1 MTTSSTAAVRELEIA
16 GEIAHAFLTA
26 DRPAEVYRL
35 ALERLAPLVGASF
48 GCVFLQDAEDREL
61 LRVVAAYNW
70 PQRYAEHLGSLRVRV
85 GNGPTGKAVADGK
98 VIEAPDIFADPSLEE
113 WYEPA
118 RELGFV
124 SAVAA
129 PLTSDGEPIGSITFY
144 FAAPAEADETDRH
157 LIRLVA
163 DQLSATAEKAHLI
176 EDLERAKTRLERQN
190 EQLEVRVLEAEEA
203 RRLKSEFLANVS
215 HELRTPLTA
224 VLGYAYLLQ
233 EGLSSGLSEE
243 QRAAVQK
250 LESSAIALMGRINDL
265 LDLSELRQ
273 GGTSPQ
279 LEACDA
285 VGLARAALAVHAPP
299 APGVVLSTDFPD
311 HAVPVRTD
319 PGAAVRILR
328 SLLDNAIKFTSQGSI
343 RFSVAETE
351 GDRLLW
357 TVEDTGIGI
366 APEEYERIFD
376 EFRQGDGSTTRQYG
390 GAGLG
395 LALARGLARRL
406 GGDIAVRSQ
415 VGVGSAFALRLPAD
429 PARVTA

>member
-1 MTTSSTAAVRELEIA
+1 MTAPSPAAARELEVA

-26 DRPAEVYRL
+26 DGPAEVYRL
-35 ALERLAPLVGASF
+35 ALERLTPLVGAAF
-48 GCVFLQDAEDREL
+48 GCVFLEDAEDREL

-129 PLTSDGEPIGSITFY
+129 PLTIDGKAAGSITFY

-176 EDLERAKTRLERQN
+176 EDLERAKSRLERQN
-190 EQLEVRVLEAEEA
+190 EQLELRVSEAEEA
-203 RRLKSEFLANVS
+203 RRLKSEFLSNVS

-243 QRAAVQK
+243 QRATVEK

-265 LDLSELRQ
+265 LDLSKLRQ
-273 GGTSPQ
+273 GATSPQ
-279 LEACDA
+279 YEACDA
-285 VGLARAALAVHAPP
+285 VGLARAALAVHPP
-299 APGVVLSTDFPD
+299 LASGVVLSTDFPD
-311 HAVPVRTD
+311 RALPVRTD

-328 SLLDNAIKFTSQGSI
+328 SLLDNAIKFTAQGSI
-343 RFSVAETE
+343 RFSLTETE

-357 TVEDTGIGI
+357 TVEDTGIGV
-366 APEEYERIFD
+366 APEECERVFD

-429 PARVTA
+429 PGGNA